1 MKYLFLLLVLL
12 LAKQLNAQVKTVSYK
27 VVPLVEDRQY
37 ELAGGVIVLNTSRVI
52 IPVNLPENTIAWY
65 YMFASYSNED
75 ALEKRTNEIN
85 LASQL
90 SLALDKTGLTSGLIS
105 VLLTP
110 NGSSSSNI
118 YVFGDR
124 YNAVNFVNK
133 TDQNL
138 FSEYWNYYDK
148 VSIKSATHG
157 KQMIGFSP
165 KEQFYVGIQAG
176 PSPVVVDVEI
186 VAIVEESV
194 TDYSIRSPIG
204 EFAETKEYKMAT
216 TYGNLG
222 WQYYEEGDLE
232 KAIEYSLKALELH
245 SNLGYVH
252 ANLGLFN
259 LIKGNY
265 DKADDFY
272 IEAIM
277 NFKDEKLSGKKYL
290 KAAIEDIHA
299 AEKRYEEMTGYEAI
313 LKELQRE
320 FDNW

>member
-1 MKYLFLLLVLL
+1 MKYVFIILVLL
-12 LAKQLNAQVKTVSYK
+12 LANQLNAQVKTVSYK
-27 VVPLVEDRQY
+27 VLPLVEDRQY

-52 IPVNLPENTIAWY
+52 IPVNLPENTIEWY
-65 YMFASYSNED
+65 YMFVSYSDED
-75 ALEKRTNEIN
+75 VLEKRRTEIN

-90 SLALDKTGLTSGLIS
+90 SLALDKTGLTSDLIS
-105 VLLTP
+105 GLLTP
-110 NGSSSSNI
+110 NGSSCSNI

-133 TDQNL
+133 TDYDL
-138 FSEYWNYYDK
+138 FPEYWSYYSQ

-157 KQMIGFSP
+157 RQMIGFSP
-165 KEQFYVGIQAG
+165 KEQFYIGIQAG

-186 VAIVEESV
+186 VAIIDESAAAV
-194 TDYSIRSPIG
+194 
-204 EFAETKEYKMAT
+204 ETKEFKMAT

-232 KAIEYSLKALELH
+232 KAIEYSLKALELQ

-259 LIKGNY
+259 FIKGNH
-265 DKADDFY
+265 DQANDFY

-277 NFKDEKLSGKKYL
+277 NFKDEKISGKEYL
-290 KAAIEDIHA
+290 KAAIEDINVAKKNHQ
-299 AEKRYEEMTGYEAI
+299 EMTGYEAI